1 MIFFFFKENGEV
13 VFLPTLPPSS
23 GPCKCLPGKRENR
36 ENLLRERRRGGGD
49 ATDGERGGVTAER
62 EEGGGRRGKERER
75 ETSWFIWF
83 SFQRSGVEITPL
95 CAFILFRCSHF
106 LITGGFSFSCER
118 HKS

>member
-1 MIFFFFKENGEV
+1 MIKKRENGEV

-75 ETSWFIWF
+75 ERRAGLFGF
-83 SFQRSGVEITPL
+83 HFSGVEITPL
-95 CAFILFRCSHF
+95 RAFILFRCSHF
-106 LITGGFSFSCER
+106 LITGGFSVLCER
-118 HKS
+118 HNS